1 MLVLLLGQINGQ
13 TITFNKRFKV
23 SCSNTILTGLEVTD
37 SCHYITGLARDTA
50 NCHAGGLFMRIDSLG
65 EVLDFKVHLD
75 STEHYEMWEPCL
87 RKDVD
92 GNFVVAGDLLDTGII
107 KVIVVKYDSQGN
119 ILWKKT

>member
-1 MLVLLLGQINGQ
+1 
-13 TITFNKRFKV
+13 
-23 SCSNTILTGLEVTD
+23 
-37 SCHYITGLARDTA
+37 
-50 NCHAGGLFMRIDSLG
+50 
-65 EVLDFKVHLD
+65 
-75 STEHYEMWEPCL
+75 MWEPCL